1 MAATKRNAMLIEE
14 AREKIKTTQLIN
26 RLQDHGLGELEMTPT
41 QVRAI
46 EILLKKRVPD
56 LTSVAIGGG
65 HDGEPVN
72 YAGAGEMLGTKLDR
86 IVDLPA
92 APTAQDTIN

>member
-1 MAATKRNAMLIEE
+1 MAVTKRNAMLIEE

-26 RLQDHGLGELEMTPT
+26 RLQDHGLGEVDMSPT

-56 LTSVAIGGG
+56 LTSVAVAGG
-65 HDGEPVN
+65 HDGEPVEVL
-72 YAGAGEMLGTKLDR
+72 AGAKESLGTKLGR
-86 IVDLPA
+86 IVDGEPA
-92 APTAQDTIN
+92 GTPDN